1 MHSAVQGPE
10 GKGVMLPISR
20 LRLTAGG
27 ATATVEQFEAWA
39 AGLPEVMKAM
49 PVVLDAAQFA
59 SCGSLM
65 EVARRH
71 GIRVLAVADG
81 KLAPTADGSGLPV
94 LSADALMPARGGGG
108 TQERARPAETRA
120 PAAEALPPASAT
132 RIITEPVRSGQQIYA
147 EGGDLIV
154 GGAGS
159 AGAEVIADG
168 SVHVYGA
175 LRGRAIAGARGDPT
189 ARIFCRRFEAELV
202 ACAGTYA
209 VAEQMAEQMGAGLRG
224 RAVQIRLDNGALRL
238 LPLDP

>member
-1 MHSAVQGPE
+1 MNQKAEAPGPE
-10 GKGVMLPISR
+10 VKGVMLPVSH

-27 ATATVEQFEAWA
+27 ATATVEQFDAWA

-81 KLAPTADGSGLPV
+81 KLAPTAAGSGLPV
-94 LSADALMPARGGGG
+94 LDADALLPSRGRAATRSEAAR
-108 TQERARPAETRA
+108 EPE
-120 PAAEALPPASAT
+120 AAAALPPMSAGTT
-132 RIITEPVRSGQQIYA
+132 RIVTEPVRSGQQIYA
-147 EGGDLIV
+147 EGSDLIV
-154 GGAGS
+154 VGTVS

-175 LRGRAIAGARGDPT
+175 LRGRAIAGARGDT
-189 ARIFCRRFEAELV
+189 EARIFCRRFEAELV

-209 VAEQMAEQMGAGLRG
+209 VAEQMGGDLRG
-224 RAVQIRLDNGALRL
+224 RAVQIRLDDGVLRL